1 MRMAQE
7 EPIGPCHCGG
17 TVCNKGFGWIMG
29 KIQDLAGNFHSGRH
43 NVEVCSLFPEELM
56 EWDVEDGIFLPPPPP
71 GINNIETL
79 KGFMKEFKGTTKD
92 LQKTDRAMAASERAL
107 ERKNLDKWRE
117 EYS

>member
-1 MRMAQE
+1 
-7 EPIGPCHCGG
+7 
-17 TVCNKGFGWIMG
+17 MG

-43 NVEVCSLFPEELM
+43 NVEVCSLFPDELM